1 MSPNGR
7 RAAVNNLYTALLAL
21 ATFVVV
27 VTVVFVVV
35 KCLSDY
41 GTIFKVVESA
51 R

>member
-1 MSPNGR
+1 MSPNR
-7 RAAVNNLYTALLAL
+7 RRFAVNNLYTALLAL
-21 ATFVVV
+21 ATFVVAA
-27 VTVVFVVV
+27 TAIFVAV

>member
-21 ATFVVV
+21 ATFVVA